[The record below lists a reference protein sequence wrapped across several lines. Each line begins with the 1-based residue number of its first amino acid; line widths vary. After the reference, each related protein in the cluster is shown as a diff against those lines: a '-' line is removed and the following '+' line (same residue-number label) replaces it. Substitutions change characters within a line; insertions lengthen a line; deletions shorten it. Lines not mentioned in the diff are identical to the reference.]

1 MEFIKDKIK
10 VICEQLKKTAY
21 EDLGPVEGFEF
32 AESEYKD
39 GNTPPKTGWKPFSA
53 QKDRLGGRDRHWWMR
68 ARLNVPEAGSGKQVA
83 LELLTGLS
91 GWNATNP
98 QMIVYLDGRMVQGID
113 VNHTEV
119 LLEGGTTV
127 DLLLYVYSSFNETK
141 FDFSAKYKSIDL
153 ASEAMYY
160 DLFVPFSSLDC
171 FDAKS
176 EIYLNS
182 LKQLELAANLLD
194 LSRPKNEA
202 YYASITAARGQ
213 LEKHF
218 YKGLCGKGDAVVACI
233 GHTHIDVAWLWPL
246 RQTVEKAQR
255 SFATVVNLMKQYP
268 EYKFMSSQP
277 QLYQF
282 VKEQAPELY
291 EEIKALVK
299 AGRWEVEGASW
310 LEMDTNLV
318 SGESLVRQMI
328 YGKRFIKEEFGIDS
342 KVLWLPDVFGY
353 SAALPQ
359 ILKKSGVDSFMTT
372 KIAWNERNMLP
383 YDSFYWQGIDGSRV
397 FSFFVTT
404 QDRPQPRKNAI
415 ACTYNGMLTAGQV
428 LGTWERYQQK
438 VYNNRTLTTF
448 GYGDGGGGPTKH
460 MLETQRR
467 LSYGLP
473 GLPKTEMSFAGEAI
487 ATAKKNFDKASKELK
502 RFPLWVGELYLEFH
516 RGTYTSIAK
525 NKKNNR
531 MSEFLYQKAETLA
544 VTDELLLGGSYP
556 QKTLTEGWRTILLNQ
571 FHDII
576 PGSSIFEVYED
587 SDMQYAE
594 TREKGTKIAEE
605 AKAHI
610 AANIGTQGGVLV
622 FNPTGF
628 TTDGEV
634 KIGGKTGRVK
644 GIPAHGWKVTQ
655 PDFDC
660 SVKLN
665 GRIAENKYYKM
676 TIDANGNISRLYDKK
691 AKRDVFKRGEAGNEI
706 QIFEDLP
713 RQFDAW
719 EISDYYKQKMRK
731 PDEVLEIKP
740 ITDGCRAGFSIKKRI
755 LTSVIEQNVWLYSD
769 NPRID
774 FETVMDWNEEHLLVK
789 AAFPVDVLAEKA
801 TYEIQ
806 FGHLQRPTHENTSWD
821 KAKFEVCAHKWADIA
836 EVGYG
841 VSLLNDCKYGHNAEG
856 STLKLTLLKCATSP
870 NPHADKGHHEFT
882 YSLLPHTG
890 DFRSAGTIRQ
900 AYLLNCPFE
909 AVTVGKQNGKLEE
922 RYSPVSCDCENI
934 VVETVKK
941 AEDGDGVIVR
951 LYESHGRRCTAKLEF
966 GFAAESVFLCDMLE
980 NEIKELPVNNGK
992 VKVAA
997 GNFEIVTLKI
1007 RAAEKT

>member
-1 MEFIKDKIK
+1 MDFIKDKIR
-10 VICEQLKKTAY
+10 VTCEQLKKYAY
-21 EDLGPVEGFEF
+21 EDLGTVENLEF
-32 AESEYKD
+32 VESEYKD
-39 GNTPPKTGWKPFSA
+39 GNTPPESGWKPFSPEN
-53 QKDRLGGRDRHWWMR
+53 DRLGGREKHWWMR
-68 ARLNVPEAGSGKQVA
+68 TKLHVPEVGEGKQIA
-83 LELLTGLS
+83 LELLTSSS
-91 GWNATNP
+91 GWDALNP
-98 QMIVYLDGRMVQGID
+98 QMIVYLDGHMVQGVD

-119 LLEGGTTV
+119 LLEGGTSA
-127 DLLLYVYSSFNETK
+127 DLLLYIYSSMNEAK
-141 FDFSAKYKSIDL
+141 FDFSAKYKGIDL
-153 ASEAMYY
+153 TSEAMYY
-160 DLFVPFSSLDC
+160 DLYVPYSSLDC
-171 FDAKS
+171 FDPKS
-176 EIYLNS
+176 ERHINT
-182 LKQLELAANLLD
+182 LKQLELAVNLLD
-194 LSRPKNEA
+194 LNQPKSPT
-202 YYASITAARGQ
+202 YYASITVARGQ
-213 LEKHF
+213 LEKTF
-218 YKGLCGKGDAVVACI
+218 YKGLCGKGDAIVACV

-291 EEIKALVK
+291 KEIKKLVK
-299 AGRWEVEGASW
+299 EGRWEVEGATW

-328 YGKRFIKEEFGIDS
+328 YGKRFMKEEFGVDS
-342 KVLWLPDVFGY
+342 KILWLPDVFGY

-359 ILKKSGVDSFMTT
+359 IMRKSGVDNFMTT

-383 YDSFYWQGIDGSRV
+383 YDSFYWEGIDGSRV

-404 QDRPQPRKNAI
+404 QDRPQPRKNEI
-415 ACTYNGMLTAGQV
+415 ACTYNGRLTAGQI

-438 VYNNRTLTTF
+438 AFNNRTMTTF
-448 GYGDGGGGPTKH
+448 GYGDGGGGPTKE

-473 GLPKTEMSFAGEAI
+473 GIPKTEMSFAGEAI
-487 ATAKKNFDKASKELK
+487 ATARKNFDKTAKELK

-531 MSEFLYQKAETLA
+531 KSEFLYQKAETLA
-544 VTDELLLGGSYP
+544 VTDELLLGGKYP
-556 QKTLTEGWRTILLNQ
+556 QKKLADGWRTILLNQ

-587 SDMQYAE
+587 SDKQYAE
-594 TREKGTKIAEE
+594 VKKIGEKAAED

-610 AANIGTQGGVLV
+610 AANIGTEGGVAV

-634 KIGGKTGRVK
+634 QVDGKTGSVK
-644 GIPAHGWKVTQ
+644 GIPAHGWKVTE

-660 SVKLN
+660 KVKLD
-665 GRIAENKYYKM
+665 GRTADNKYYKM
-676 TIDANGNISRLYDKK
+676 IIDINGNISRLYDKK
-691 AKRDVFKRGEAGNEI
+691 NKREVFKRSEVGNEI

-713 RQFDAW
+713 RQYDAW
-719 EISDYYKQKMRK
+719 EISDYYKQKMYK
-731 PDEVLEIKP
+731 PDEVLEIKQ
-740 ITDGCRAGFSIKKRI
+740 ITDGCRAGFRIKKRI
-755 LTSVIEQNVWLYSD
+755 LTSTIEQNIWLYSD

-789 AAFPVDVLAEKA
+789 AAFPIDVLADKA

-821 KAKFEVCAHKWADIA
+821 KARFEVCAHKWADIS

-841 VSLLNDCKYGHNAEG
+841 VSLLNDCKYGYNAEG

-870 NPHADKGHHEFT
+870 NPQADKGHHEFT
-882 YSLLPHTG
+882 YSLLPHVSNLRNT
-890 DFRSAGTIRQ
+890 GTIKQ

-909 AVTVGKQNGKLEE
+909 AVKLGKQKGKLAED
-922 RYSPVSCDCENI
+922 YSLASCDGKN
-934 VVETVKK
+934 VVIETVKK

-951 LYESHGRRCTAKLEF
+951 LYESFGKRCNTTVKF
-966 GFAAESVFLCDMLE
+966 GFGVERVSLCDLLE
-980 NEIKELPVNNGK
+980 NEIRELTVRDGK
-992 VKVAA
+992 VRL
-997 GNFEIVTLKI
+997 GISNFQIITLKV
-1007 RAAEKT
+1007 RAKR

>member
-1 MEFIKDKIK
+1 MDFIRDKIK
-10 VICEQLKKTAY
+10 VTCAQLKKLAY
-21 EDLGPVEGFEF
+21 EDLGTVGEIEF
-32 AESEYKD
+32 VESEYKE
-39 GNTPPKTGWKPFSA
+39 NNIPPKTGWKPFSSGT
-53 QKDRLGGRDRHWWMR
+53 DRLGGREKHWWMR
-68 ARLNVPEAGSGKQVA
+68 AKLHVPEVGGGKQIA
-83 LELLTGLS
+83 LELLTGTS
-91 GWNATNP
+91 GWDALNP
-98 QMIVYLDGRMVQGID
+98 QFIVYLNGHMAQGVD

-127 DLLLYVYSSFNETK
+127 DLVLYLYSSMQDAK
-141 FDFSAKYKSIDL
+141 FDFSARYKSIDL

-160 DLFVPFSSLDC
+160 DLYVPFSSLDC
-171 FDAKS
+171 FSPDS
-176 EIYLNS
+176 EVFINT

-194 LSRPKNEA
+194 FSQPKSA
-202 YYASITAARGQ
+202 VYYASVAAARGQ
-213 LEKHF
+213 LEKSF
-218 YKGLCGKGDAVVACI
+218 YRGLCGKSDAVVACI

-291 EEIKALVK
+291 KEIKKLVK
-299 AGRWEVEGASW
+299 EGRWEVEGATW

-328 YGKRFIKEEFGIDS
+328 YGKRFMKEEFGIDS

-359 ILKKSGVDSFMTT
+359 IMKKSGVENFMTT
-372 KIAWNERNMLP
+372 KIAWNERNKLP
-383 YDSFYWQGIDGSRV
+383 YDSFYWEGIDGSRV

-404 QDRPQPRKNAI
+404 QDRPLNRRGDI
-415 ACTYNGMLTAGQV
+415 SCTYNGKMTAGQI

-438 VYNNRTLTTF
+438 LYNNETLTTF
-448 GYGDGGGGPTKH
+448 GYGDGGGGPTKE

-467 LSYGLP
+467 LSFGIP
-473 GLPKTEMSFAGEAI
+473 GIPKTEMTFAGEAI
-487 ATAKKNFDKASKELK
+487 ANARKNFDKNAKDLR

-531 MSEFLYQKAETLA
+531 KSEFLFQKAETLA
-544 VTDELLLGGSYP
+544 LTDELLLGGKYP
-556 QKTLTEGWRTILLNQ
+556 QKAFTEAWQTILLNQ

-587 SDMQYAE
+587 SDRQYAAL
-594 TREKGTKIAEE
+594 REKGTELAEK
-605 AKAHI
+605 AKGRI
-610 AANIGTQGGVLV
+610 AANIGTEGGIAV

-628 TTDGEV
+628 TSDGEV
-634 KIGGKTGRVK
+634 KVDGKTGSVK
-644 GIPAHGWKVTQ
+644 GIPAHGWKVTE
-655 PDFDC
+655 PDFGC
-660 SVKLN
+660 TVKLD
-665 GRIAENKYYKM
+665 GRFAENKFYKM
-676 TIDANGNISRLYDKK
+676 TIDISGRISRLFDKK
-691 AKRDVFKRGEAGNEI
+691 NKREVFKHGEFGNEI
-706 QIFEDLP
+706 QIFEDFP
-713 RQFDAW
+713 REYDAW
-719 EISDYYKQKMRK
+719 EISDYYKQKMRR
-731 PDEVLEIKP
+731 PDEVLAIKQ
-740 ITDGCRAGFSIKKRI
+740 ITDGCRAGFYVKKRI
-755 LTSVIEQNVWLYSD
+755 LGSTIEQNIWLYSD

-789 AAFPVDVLAEKA
+789 AAFPIDVLADKA

-806 FGHLQRPTHENTSWD
+806 FGHLQRPTHENTDWD
-821 KAKFEVCAHKWADIA
+821 KAKFEVCAHKWADIS

-841 VSLLNDCKYGHNAEG
+841 VSLLNDCKYGHSAEG

-882 YSLLPHTG
+882 YSLLPHVSN
-890 DFRSAGTIRQ
+890 FRNTGTIKQ

-909 AVTVGKQNGKLEE
+909 AVKVGKQEGKLAGNF
-922 RYSPVSCDCENI
+922 SLVSCANHNI

-941 AEDGDGVIVR
+941 AEDGDGIIVR
-951 LYESHGRRCTAKLEF
+951 MYESFGKRCTAALDF
-966 GFAAESVFLCDMLE
+966 GFDVKQVTICNLLE
-980 NEIKELPVNNGK
+980 NEIRDLAVKNNK
-992 VKVAA
+992 VKIAV

-1007 RAAEKT
+1007 RV

>member
-1 MEFIKDKIK
+1 MEFIKDKIR
-10 VICEQLKKTAY
+10 VTCEQLKKYIY
-21 EDLGPVEGFEF
+21 EDLGAVEGLEF
-32 AESEYKD
+32 VESAYKD
-39 GNTPPKTGWKPFSA
+39 GNTPPESGWKPFSSE
-53 QKDRLGGRDRHWWMR
+53 KDRLGGRDQHWWMR
-68 ARLNVPEAGSGKQVA
+68 AKLKAPVVGDGKQIV
-83 LELLTGLS
+83 LELLTDKI
-91 GWNATNP
+91 GWNALNP

-119 LLEGGTTV
+119 LLESGKAYE
-127 DLLLYVYSSFNETK
+127 LLLYVYSSYNETK
-141 FDFSAKYKSIDL
+141 FDFSVKYKSIDL

-160 DLFVPFSSLDC
+160 DLYVPMSGLDC

-176 EIYLNS
+176 ETYLNTV
-182 LKQLELAANLLD
+182 KQLELAANLID
-194 LSRPKNEA
+194 LSQPKSA
-202 YYASITAARGQ
+202 MYYASIAAARGQ

-218 YKGLCGKGDAVVACI
+218 YKGLCGKSEAVVAAI

-299 AGRWEVEGASW
+299 EGRWEVEGATW

-328 YGKRFIKEEFGIDS
+328 YGKRFMKEEFNIES
-342 KVLWLPDVFGY
+342 KMLWLPDVFGY

-359 ILKKSGVDSFMTT
+359 IMKKCGVDNFMTT

-404 QDRPQPRKNAI
+404 QDRPVPRKNDI
-415 ACTYNGMLTAGQV
+415 ACTYNGMMTAGQV

-448 GYGDGGGGPTKH
+448 GYGDGGGGPNKQ
-460 MLETQRR
+460 MIETQRR

-473 GLPKTEMSFAGEAI
+473 GIPKTEMSFAGEAI
-487 ATAKKNFDKASKELK
+487 ATARKNFDKASKELK
-502 RFPLWVGELYLEFH
+502 RFPVWVGELYLELH

-531 MSEFLYQKAETLA
+531 KSEFLYQKAETLA
-544 VTDELLLGGSYP
+544 VTDRLLLGGNYP
-556 QKTLTEGWRTILLNQ
+556 QKKLADGWRTILLNQ

-576 PGSSIFEVYED
+576 PGSSVFEVYED
-587 SDMQYAE
+587 SDKQYAE
-594 TREKGTKIAEE
+594 IRQKGTKIAED

-610 AANIGTQGGVLV
+610 AANIGTAGGIAV

-628 TTDGEV
+628 TSDGEV
-634 KIGGKTGRVK
+634 KVDGKTGFVK
-644 GIPAHGWKVTQ
+644 AIPAHGWKVTQ
-655 PDFDC
+655 PDFGC
-660 SVKLN
+660 TVKLD
-665 GRIAENKYYKM
+665 GRTAENKFYKM
-676 TIDANGNISRLYDKK
+676 TIDIGGNISRLYDKK
-691 AKRDVFKRGEAGNEI
+691 AKRDVFLRGEVGNEI
-706 QIFEDLP
+706 QIFEDFP
-713 RQFDAW
+713 REWEAW
-719 EISDYYKQKMRK
+719 EISEFYKQKMRR
-731 PDEVLEIKP
+731 PDEVLEIRQ
-740 ITDGCRAGFSIKKRI
+740 ITDGCRAGFAVKKRI
-755 LTSVIEQNVWLYSD
+755 LSSTIEQNIWLYSE

-774 FETVMDWNEEHLLVK
+774 FETVMDWNEEHLLIK
-789 AAFPVDVLAEKA
+789 AAFPIDVLAEKA

-821 KAKFEVCAHKWADIA
+821 KARFEVCAHKWADIA

-856 STLKLTLLKCATSP
+856 STLKLTLLKCATNP

-882 YSLLPHTG
+882 YSLLPHISN
-890 DFRSAGTIRQ
+890 FRNTGTIKQ

-909 AVTVGKQNGKLEE
+909 AVKIGKQTGKLAES
-922 RYSPVSCDCENI
+922 YSLVACDSKNI
-934 VVETVKK
+934 VVETVKM

-951 LYESHGRRCTAKLEF
+951 LYESFGKRCDAKLEF
-966 GFAAESVFLCDMLE
+966 GFAAKNVFLCDMLE
-980 NEIKELPVNNGK
+980 NELKPLTVKEGK
-992 VKVAA
+992 VKIPM
-997 GNFEIVTLKI
+997 GNFEIVTLKV
-1007 RAAEKT
+1007 RPER